1 MCFLKTVQ
9 QTEVRSCPLDVP
21 IPFSLG
27 RQLGTEG
34 PKNTE

>member
-9 QTEVRSCPLDVP
+9 KSEDLSCPLDVL
-21 IPFSLG
+21 IPFSPG
-27 RQLGTEG
+27 RQFGTKG